1 MRVSTLFVVVAC
13 AVAVPAVCR
22 AQNPN
27 PIPKNPSPW
36 PQHSLQRPQPPVVTP
51 GPAAAPVPPPSDAI
65 VLFDGTSLARWR
77 SVDTAAGPARWTVA
91 NGYMEIAPGTGDIE
105 TRQGF
110 GDAQYHI
117 EWMAPTPPRG
127 TGQERG
133 NSGVY
138 IMGLYETQVLDSYH
152 NTTYPDGQAASIY
165 GEFPPLVN
173 ASRPPGEWQT
183 YDIVFHRPHFD
194 ASGKVTIPARE
205 TVFQNGILV
214 QDNTVLIGPTANG
227 SRPPYRAHPALLP
240 LRLQDHGDKVRYRD
254 IWVRQLPDS
263 TP

>member
-1 MRVSTLFVVVAC
+1 MRVSSSLTFAASLLVL
-13 AVAVPAVCR
+13 PAMAM

-27 PIPKNPSPW
+27 PIPKDPSPW
-36 PQHSLQRPQPPVVTP
+36 PQHSLKRPQPPIVTP
-51 GPAAAPVPPPSDAI
+51 APASAPVPPPSDAI
-65 VLFDGTSLARWR
+65 VLFDGTSLAQWR
-77 SVDTAAGPARWTVA
+77 SVDTTAGPAKWTVRD
-91 NGYMEIAPGTGDIE
+91 GYMEVDPRAGDIE

-117 EWMAPTPPRG
+117 EWMAPTPPTG
-127 TGQERG
+127 TGQGRG

-152 NTTYPDGQAASIY
+152 NTTYPDGQAAAIY

-173 ASRPPGEWQT
+173 ASRPPGQWQT
-183 YDIVFHRPHFD
+183 YDIIFHAPRFD
-194 ASGKVTIPARE
+194 ATGRVTRPARE
-205 TVFQNGILV
+205 TVFHNGVLV

-227 SRPPYRAHPALLP
+227 TRPPYKAHPSRLP

-254 IWVRQLPDS
+254 IWVRELSDS
-263 TP
+263 MP